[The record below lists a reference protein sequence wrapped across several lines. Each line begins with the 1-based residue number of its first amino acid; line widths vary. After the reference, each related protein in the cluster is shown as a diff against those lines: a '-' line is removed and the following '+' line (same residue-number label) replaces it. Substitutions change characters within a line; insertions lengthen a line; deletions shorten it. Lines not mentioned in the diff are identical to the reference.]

1 MNSDDIE
8 SLLERMPLVKVPA
21 SLDARVLGRARRGHR
36 MLLWTAAAAGLAAAA
51 VVVAVLNFGG
61 PTKLPPLPPPSEEA
75 MAAAEPVRLEQNWSQ
90 LSYEGVV
97 VPDGRTPLRQFRRQ
111 TLEHVQWID
120 ASNGTRTEMTIPR
133 EEVIL
138 IKAPVD

>member
-8 SLLERMPLVKVPA
+8 SLLERMPLVKAPA
-21 SLDARVLGRARRGHR
+21 SLDARVLGPARRGR
-36 MLLWTAAAAGLAAAA
+36 RILLWTAAAAGLAAAA
-51 VVVAVLNFGG
+51 IVLAALNFGG
-61 PTKLPPLPPPSEEA
+61 PTKLLPLPPPSKEA

-111 TLEHVQWID
+111 TLEHLQWID
-120 ASNGTRTEMTIPR
+120 ASSGTRTEMTIPR

>member
-1 MNSDDIE
+1 MNNDDIE

-21 SLDARVLGRARRGHR
+21 SLDARVLGRARRGRR
-36 MLLWTAAAAGLAAAA
+36 MLLWTAAAAALAAAA

-61 PTKLPPLPPPSEEA
+61 PTKLPPLPPPSKEA